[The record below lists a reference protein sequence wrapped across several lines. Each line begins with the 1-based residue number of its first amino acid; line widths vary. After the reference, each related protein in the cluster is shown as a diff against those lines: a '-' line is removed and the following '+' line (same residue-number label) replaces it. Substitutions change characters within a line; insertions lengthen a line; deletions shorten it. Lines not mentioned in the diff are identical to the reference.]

1 MKRILYILFI
11 LWATVAKPQHYPGFS
26 QYVINGFIIN
36 PAYAGRHEAMD
47 VTLGHR
53 QQWVGFDGAPQTTT
67 FGLNTPLR
75 IKSIGV
81 GVGIIND
88 KVGVYNSQILNVMY
102 AYRIRIKRK
111 YKLSLGLQ
119 NGVIIKRTNW
129 DKLARNDQQDAL
141 LQNQNP
147 TSVGFLSGAGI
158 YFYGKNIFAGLSAP
172 YLVNTLN
179 KNFIV
184 ENPILPTGGYYFSL
198 TDDHGIKPSFL
209 VKYING
215 SPIQGDINVNYYFRQ
230 RLGVGVSYRT
240 NESIVG
246 ILEFGINDQFK
257 FSYSYDCGLNRLKHY
272 NSGSHELLIRY
283 YFGYSANARNPR
295 AFAL

>member
-1 MKRILYILFI
+1 MKKIIFI
-11 LWATVAKPQHYPGFS
+11 LLTLLAIHAEAQHYPGFS
-26 QYVINGFIIN
+26 QYVVNGFIIN

-47 VTLGHR
+47 VTLSHR
-53 QQWVGFDGAPQTTT
+53 RQWTGFDGAPNTTT

-81 GVGIIND
+81 GFGFIND
-88 KVGVYNSQILNVMY
+88 KLGSTNNQILNVMY

-111 YKLSLGLQ
+111 YRLSLGLQ
-119 NGVIIKRTNW
+119 NGVSIKRTNW
-129 DKLARNDQQDAL
+129 DMLSRNDQQDAL
-141 LQNQNP
+141 LTGKNL
-147 TSVGFLSGAGI
+147 TSVGFISGAGI
-158 YFYGKNIFAGLSAP
+158 YFYGKNIYLGLSAP

-179 KNFIV
+179 KNSLI
-184 ENPILPTGGYYFSL
+184 ENPILLTGGNYFAL

-209 VKYING
+209 VKYIKG
-215 SPIQGDINVNYYFRQ
+215 SPIQADINLNYYFRQ

-246 ILEFGINDQFK
+246 ILEFGINEQLK
-257 FSYSYDCGLNRLKHY
+257 VSYSYDCGLNRLKHY

-283 YFGYSANARNPR
+283 YFGYSANAKNPR